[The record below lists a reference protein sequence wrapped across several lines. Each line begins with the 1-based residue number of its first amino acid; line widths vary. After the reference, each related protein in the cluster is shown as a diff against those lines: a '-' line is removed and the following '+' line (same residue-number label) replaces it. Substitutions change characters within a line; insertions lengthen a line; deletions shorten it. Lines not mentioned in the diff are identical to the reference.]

1 MKILQLAIIMT
12 YLTKYNSTNNIILLL
27 TDGIVYLLYMLLEGK
42 EKEEKAC
49 FNKESAITGI
59 CIPYWLVNE
68 D

>member
-27 TDGIVYLLYMLLEGK
+27 TDGIVYLLCMVLESK

-49 FNKESAITGI
+49 FNKESVITGI

-68 D
+68 A